1 MIPPCLII
9 TDFDYD
15 SDRDEMTMM
24 TAVIVIIIIK
34 EMFHTSHCYQTRA
47 LTHARMQTHKCVCV
61 YSPLHFHLQ
70 LVNHQ
75 RNARKPWRCVVPL
88 CQCVHLFHVMGSLLV
103 QWKSQLKK
111 RKEKVGQREGPES
124 PNQLSRMNRFWA
136 FARIRECVGF
146 SGR

>member
-1 MIPPCLII
+1 MSISYIFIVVVYGWKNGVNILLQNTFIGLLKNCNLVEMIPPCLII
-9 TDFDYD
+9 TDFDND
-15 SDRDEMTMM
+15 SDRGEMTMM

-75 RNARKPWRCVVPL
+75 RNARKP
-88 CQCVHLFHVMGSLLV
+88 
-103 QWKSQLKK
+103 
-111 RKEKVGQREGPES
+111 
-124 PNQLSRMNRFWA
+124 
-136 FARIRECVGF
+136 
-146 SGR
+146 